1 MITASSRSVAG
12 VEAAVGTYRQPK
24 RRASNQVT
32 IHIVLMLFV
41 IFSFIPLVLTVF
53 MSFRSYGQVV
63 VNFWALPHPWL
74 WQNYVKAWQGVG
86 VNILDSLGYC
96 LASTIFTM
104 ALAGIS
110 GYVFGRH
117 RFPGRD
123 TLFLVVLALIM
134 IPGILTLIPTYV
146 LVSDMH
152 LINTPLALILP
163 WTSGGQVLGIFLVR
177 SYIASIPEEI
187 FESARIDGAGE
198 WTVFRYIGIPMSW
211 PMLMTV
217 GVLQMI
223 GTYNDYIWPSLVI
236 NSSRLQPVALA
247 LWKFT
252 SEFTFS
258 QMGPEFAAYVISA
271 IPLIALMAFGMRYFI
286 QGATSGAIK
295 L

>member
-1 MITASSRSVAG
+1 MATQSVA
-12 VEAAVGTYRQPK
+12 AKISTRAVTQPRPQILK
-24 RRASNQVT
+24 RHQFILHLILAV
-32 IHIVLMLFV
+32 FV
-41 IFSFIPLVLTVF
+41 VFSFVPLLLTVF
-53 MSFRSYGQVV
+53 MSFRSYGQVLIK
-63 VNFWALPHPWL
+63 FWALPNPWL
-74 WQNYVKAWQGVG
+74 WQNYVTAWHGVG
-86 VNILDSLGYC
+86 INILDSLGYC

-104 ALAGIS
+104 MLAGIS

-123 TLFLVVLALIM
+123 VLFLVILALIM

-146 LVSDMH
+146 LVTNMG
-152 LINTPLALILP
+152 LVNTPLALVLP

-177 SYIASIPEEI
+177 SYISGVPEEI
-187 FESARIDGAGE
+187 FESARVEGAKE
-198 WTVFRYIGIPMSW
+198 WDVFRYIGIPMSW

-236 NSSRLQPVALA
+236 NTSRAQPVALA
-247 LWKFT
+247 LWKYT
-252 SEFTFS
+252 SSYTIS
-258 QMGPEFAAYVISA
+258 QMGPEFAAYVMSA

>member
-1 MITASSRSVAG
+1 MATRT
-12 VEAAVGTYRQPK
+12 AAVGIPTRTATRRQDRP
-24 RRASNQVT
+24 SGNQFA
-32 IHIVLMLFV
+32 IHLILAVFV
-41 IFSFIPLVLTVF
+41 VFSFVPLILTVF
-53 MSFRSYGQVV
+53 MSFRSYGQILVK
-63 VNFWALPHPWL
+63 FWSLPSPWL
-74 WQNYVKAWQGVG
+74 WQNYVTAWNGVG
-86 VNILDSLGYC
+86 INIVDSLGYC

-104 ALAGIS
+104 ALAAIS

-117 RFPGRD
+117 KFPGRD
-123 TLFLVVLALIM
+123 TLFLVILALIM

-146 LVSDMH
+146 LVTDMR
-152 LINTPLALILP
+152 LVNTPLALILP

-177 SYIASIPEEI
+177 SYIAGVPEEI
-187 FESARIDGAGE
+187 FESARVEGARE
-198 WTVFRYIGIPMSW
+198 WDVFRYIGIPMSW

-236 NSSRLQPVALA
+236 NTSRLQPVALA
-247 LWKFT
+247 LWKYT
-252 SEFTFS
+252 SSYTIS

-271 IPLIALMAFGMRYFI
+271 VPLIALMAFGMRYFI

>member
-1 MITASSRSVAG
+1 MATSTAAVER
-12 VEAAVGTYRQPK
+12 VEAVK
-24 RRASNQVT
+24 RTVT
-32 IHIVLMLFV
+32 PRRKPSVSQAIIHVVLIMFV
-41 IFSFIPLVLTVF
+41 IFAFVPLVLTVF
-53 MSFRSYGQVV
+53 MSFRSYGQVLID
-63 VNFWALPHPWL
+63 FWALPHPWL
-74 WQNYVKAWQGVG
+74 WQNYVTAWNGVG
-86 VNILDSLGYC
+86 INILDSLGYC

-117 RFPGRD
+117 KFPGREV
-123 TLFLVVLALIM
+123 LFLVVLALIM

-146 LVSDMH
+146 LVTYMH
-152 LINTPLALILP
+152 IVNTPWALILP

-177 SYIASIPEEI
+177 SYIAGIPEEI
-187 FESARIDGAGE
+187 FESARLEGASE
-198 WTVFRYIGIPMSW
+198 WAVFRYIGMPMSW

-236 NSSRLQPVALA
+236 NNTNMQPVALA
-247 LWKFT
+247 LWKYT
-252 SEFTFS
+252 STYTIS
-258 QMGPEFAAYVISA
+258 QMGPEFAAYVIAA